1 MQNCLFIGVDV
12 ALKGNQFCVMNF
24 DQYIYFN
31 LKFPNTPEGN
41 EMVINRIKDIEDKFF
56 FEKIIFVMES
66 TGMYSFHPACFF
78 ASNEYLNNFNT
89 EVYQINAFDFD
100 KYKQSFHDLEKE
112 DGIDAYVLADFARV
126 GRTKSLYP
134 FKGAQY
140 IALQRLTRQRYHIC
154 KELIREKTYV
164 LTNLYLSFS
173 GLVSANKSDLP
184 FSNLFG
190 ATSSAFLEEFISPD
204 QIAESSVEE
213 LIEFISN
220 KSKNHFSNIDDKIT
234 SLNKAMRASYRLDQT
249 AYEPINMAI
258 ACSLNTIKFY
268 QNQLKN
274 IDKAI
279 TTTALGLDSN
289 TYNILLSIRGI
300 GKVYAAGI
308 MAEIGN
314 IDRFPHNSKLAKYSG
329 LYWKRNQSGEYDS
342 QDKKSSKKSNKYLR
356 YYLVEATSSCVIHKF
371 PFIKNFYDSKYNEV
385 SKHQHKRAL
394 VLSARKLE
402 RLIFGLLRKNQYY
415 IPINSVQN
423 SKNNS

>member
-24 DQYIYFN
+24 DQHIYFN
-31 LKFPNTPEGN
+31 LKFPNNPEGN
-41 EMVINRIKDIEDKFF
+41 EMVINKIKDIEDKFF
-56 FEKIIFVMES
+56 FEKVIIVMES
-66 TGMYSFHPACFF
+66 TGMYSFHPACYFS
-78 ASNEYLNNFNT
+78 SNEYLNNYHT
-89 EVYQINAFDFD
+89 EVYQINACDFD
-100 KYKQSFHDLEKE
+100 KYKKSFHDLEKE

-126 GRTKSLYP
+126 GRTKGLYP
-134 FKGAQY
+134 FKGSQY

-154 KELIREKTYV
+154 KELIREKTYI

-173 GLVSANKSDLP
+173 GLMSLNKNEMP
-184 FSNLFG
+184 FSDLFG
-190 ATSSAFLEEFISPD
+190 ATSSAFLEEFESPD

-213 LIEFISN
+213 LINFISE
-220 KSKNHFSNIDDKIT
+220 KSKNHSSNLDGKVT
-234 SLNKAMRASYRLDQT
+234 VLNKAMRASYRLDQT
-249 AYEPINMAI
+249 AYEPINIAI

-268 QNQLKN
+268 QQQLKN

-279 TTTALGLDSN
+279 LSTALGLDSN

-314 IDRFPHNSKLAKYSG
+314 IERFPHNSKLAKYSG
-329 LYWKRNQSGEYDS
+329 LYWKRNQSGEFDS
-342 QDKKSSKKSNKYLR
+342 QDKKASKKSNKYLR
-356 YYLVEATSSCVIHKF
+356 YYLVEATASCVRQNF
-371 PFIKNFYDSKYNEV
+371 PFIKDYYNLKYNEV
-385 SKHQHKRAL
+385 TKHQHKRAL

-415 IPINSVQN
+415 KPINSVQN
-423 SKNNS
+423 SKNN

>member
-24 DQYIYFN
+24 DQHIYFN
-31 LKFPNTPEGN
+31 LKFPNNPEGN
-41 EMVINRIKDIEDKFF
+41 EMVINKIKDIEDKFF
-56 FEKIIFVMES
+56 FEKVIIVMES

-78 ASNEYLNNFNT
+78 SSNEYLNNYHT
-89 EVYQINAFDFD
+89 EVYQINACDFD
-100 KYKQSFHDLEKE
+100 KYKKSFHDLEKE

-126 GRTKSLYP
+126 GRTKGLYP
-134 FKGAQY
+134 FKGSQY

-154 KELIREKTYV
+154 KELVREKTYI

-173 GLVSANKSDLP
+173 GLISLNKNEMP
-184 FSNLFG
+184 FSDLFG
-190 ATSSAFLEEFISPD
+190 ATSSAFLEEFESPD

-213 LIEFISN
+213 LINFISE
-220 KSKNHFSNIDDKIT
+220 KSKKHSSDLDGKVT
-234 SLNKAMRASYRLDQT
+234 ALNKAMRASYRLDQT
-249 AYEPINMAI
+249 AYEPINVAI

-268 QNQLKN
+268 QQQLKN

-279 TTTALGLDSN
+279 LSTALGLDSN

-314 IDRFPHNSKLAKYSG
+314 IERFPHNSKLAKYSG
-329 LYWKRNQSGEYDS
+329 LYWKRNQSGEFDS
-342 QDKKSSKKSNKYLR
+342 QDKKASKKSNKYLR
-356 YYLVEATSSCVIHKF
+356 YYLVEATASCVRQNF
-371 PFIKNFYDSKYNEV
+371 PFIKDYYNLKYNEV
-385 SKHQHKRAL
+385 TKHQHKRAL

-415 IPINSVQN
+415 KPINSVQN
-423 SKNNS
+423 SKNN

>member
-24 DQYIYFN
+24 DQHIYFN
-31 LKFPNTPEGN
+31 LKFPNNPEGN
-41 EMVINRIKDIEDKFF
+41 EMVINKIKDIEDKFF
-56 FEKIIFVMES
+56 FEKVIIVMES
-66 TGMYSFHPACFF
+66 TGMYSFHPACYFS
-78 ASNEYLNNFNT
+78 SNEYLNNYHT
-89 EVYQINAFDFD
+89 EVYQINACDFD
-100 KYKQSFHDLEKE
+100 KYKKSFHDLEKE

-126 GRTKSLYP
+126 GRTKGLYP
-134 FKGAQY
+134 FKGSQY

-154 KELIREKTYV
+154 KELIREKTYI

-173 GLVSANKSDLP
+173 GLMSLSKNEMP
-184 FSNLFG
+184 FSDLFG
-190 ATSSAFLEEFISPD
+190 ATSSAFLEEFESPD

-213 LIEFISN
+213 LINFISE
-220 KSKNHFSNIDDKIT
+220 KSKNHSSDLDGKVT
-234 SLNKAMRASYRLDQT
+234 ALNKAIRASYRLDQT
-249 AYEPINMAI
+249 AYEPINVAI

-268 QNQLKN
+268 QQQLKN

-279 TTTALGLDSN
+279 LTTALGLDSN

-314 IDRFPHNSKLAKYSG
+314 IERFPHNSKLAKYSG
-329 LYWKRNQSGEYDS
+329 LYWKRNQSGEFDS
-342 QDKKSSKKSNKYLR
+342 QYKKSSKKSNKYLR
-356 YYLVEATSSCVIHKF
+356 YYLVEATASCVRQNF
-371 PFIKNFYDSKYNEV
+371 PFIKDFYNLKYNEV
-385 SKHQHKRAL
+385 TKHQHKRAL

-415 IPINSVQN
+415 KPINSVQN
-423 SKNNS
+423 SKNN

>member
-31 LKFPNTPEGN
+31 LKFPNTPQGN
-41 EMVINRIKDIEDKFF
+41 EMVINKIKDIEDKFF
-56 FEKIIFVMES
+56 FEKIIIVMES
-66 TGMYSFHPACFF
+66 TGMYSFHPACYLS
-78 ASNEYLNNFNT
+78 SNEYLNNFNT
-89 EVYQINAFDFD
+89 VVYQINAFEFD
-100 KYKQSFHDLEKE
+100 KYKKSFHDLEKQ

-126 GRTKSLYP
+126 GRTKGLYP

-154 KELIREKTYV
+154 RELIREKTYI

-173 GLVSANKSDLP
+173 GLISSNKNELP

-190 ATSSAFLEEFISPD
+190 TTSSAFLEEFISPN
-204 QIAESSVEE
+204 QIAESSMEE
-213 LIEFISN
+213 LINFISQ
-220 KSKNHFSNIDDKIT
+220 KSKNHCSNIDNKIS

-258 ACSLNTIKFY
+258 ASSLNTIKFY
-268 QNQLKN
+268 QQQLKN

-289 TYNILLSIRGI
+289 TYHILLSIRGI

-314 IDRFPHNSKLAKYSG
+314 IDRFSHNSKLAKYSG
-329 LYWKRNQSGEYDS
+329 LYWKRNQSGEFDS

-356 YYLVEATSSCVIHKF
+356 YYLIEATSSCIIHKF
-371 PFIKNFYDSKYNEV
+371 PFIKDFYDIKYNEV

-415 IPINSVQN
+415 IPINSVHN
-423 SKNNS
+423 SNN

>member
-12 ALKGNQFCVMNF
+12 ALRGNQFCVMNF

-31 LKFPNTPEGN
+31 LKFPNTPQGN
-41 EMVINRIKDIEDKFF
+41 EMVINKIKDIEDKFF
-56 FEKIIFVMES
+56 FEKIIIVMES
-66 TGMYSFHPACFF
+66 TGMYSFHPACYLS
-78 ASNEYLNNFNT
+78 SNEYLNNFNT
-89 EVYQINAFDFD
+89 VVYQINAFEFD
-100 KYKQSFHDLEKE
+100 KYKKSFHDLEKQ

-126 GRTKSLYP
+126 GRTKGLYP

-154 KELIREKTYV
+154 RELIREKTYI

-173 GLVSANKSDLP
+173 GLISSNKNELP

-190 ATSSAFLEEFISPD
+190 TTSSAFLEEFISPN
-204 QIAESSVEE
+204 QIAESSMEE
-213 LIEFISN
+213 LINFISQ
-220 KSKNHFSNIDDKIT
+220 KSKNHCSNIDNKIS

-258 ACSLNTIKFY
+258 ASSLNTIKFY
-268 QNQLKN
+268 QQQLKN

-289 TYNILLSIRGI
+289 TYHILLSIRGI

-314 IDRFPHNSKLAKYSG
+314 IDRFSHNSKLAKYSG
-329 LYWKRNQSGEYDS
+329 LYWKRNQSGEFDS

-356 YYLVEATSSCVIHKF
+356 YYLIEATSSCIIHKF
-371 PFIKNFYDSKYNEV
+371 PFIKDFYDIKYKEV
-385 SKHQHKRAL
+385 TKHQHKRAL

-415 IPINSVQN
+415 IPINSVHN
-423 SKNNS
+423 SNN

>member
-12 ALKGNQFCVMNF
+12 AVRGNQFCVMNF

-31 LKFPNTPEGN
+31 LKFPNTPQGN
-41 EMVINRIKDIEDKFF
+41 EMVINKIKDIEDKFF
-56 FEKIIFVMES
+56 FEKIIIVMES
-66 TGMYSFHPACFF
+66 TGMYSFHPACYLS
-78 ASNEYLNNFNT
+78 SNEYLNNFNT
-89 EVYQINAFDFD
+89 VVYQINAFEFD
-100 KYKQSFHDLEKE
+100 KYKKSFHDLEKQ

-126 GRTKSLYP
+126 GRTKGLYP

-154 KELIREKTYV
+154 RELIREKTYI

-173 GLVSANKSDLP
+173 GLISSNKNELP

-190 ATSSAFLEEFISPD
+190 TTSSAFLEEFISPN
-204 QIAESSVEE
+204 QIAESSMEE
-213 LIEFISN
+213 LINFISQ
-220 KSKNHFSNIDDKIT
+220 KSKNHCSNIDNKIS

-258 ACSLNTIKFY
+258 ASSLNTIKFY
-268 QNQLKN
+268 QQQLKN

-289 TYNILLSIRGI
+289 TYHILLSIRGI

-314 IDRFPHNSKLAKYSG
+314 IDRFSHNSKLAKYSG
-329 LYWKRNQSGEYDS
+329 LYWKRNQSGEFDS

-356 YYLVEATSSCVIHKF
+356 YYLIEATSSCIIHKF
-371 PFIKNFYDSKYNEV
+371 PFIKDFYDIKYNEV

-415 IPINSVQN
+415 IPINSVHN
-423 SKNNS
+423 SNN

>member
-12 ALKGNQFCVMNF
+12 ALRGNQFCVMNF

-31 LKFPNTPEGN
+31 LKFPNTPQGN
-41 EMVINRIKDIEDKFF
+41 EMVINKIKDIEDKFF
-56 FEKIIFVMES
+56 FEKIIIVMES
-66 TGMYSFHPACFF
+66 TGMYSFHPACYLS
-78 ASNEYLNNFNT
+78 SNEYLNNFNT
-89 EVYQINAFDFD
+89 VVYQINAFEFD
-100 KYKQSFHDLEKE
+100 KYKKSFHDLEKQ

-126 GRTKSLYP
+126 GRTKGLYP

-154 KELIREKTYV
+154 RELIREKTYI

-173 GLVSANKSDLP
+173 GLISSNKNELP

-190 ATSSAFLEEFISPD
+190 TSSSAFLEEFISPN
-204 QIAESSVEE
+204 QIAESSMEE
-213 LIEFISN
+213 LINFISQ
-220 KSKNHFSNIDDKIT
+220 KSKNHCSNIDNKIS

-258 ACSLNTIKFY
+258 ASSLNTIKFY
-268 QNQLKN
+268 QQQLKN

-289 TYNILLSIRGI
+289 TYHILLSIRGI

-314 IDRFPHNSKLAKYSG
+314 IDRFSHNSKLAKYSG
-329 LYWKRNQSGEYDS
+329 LYWKRNQSGEFDS

-356 YYLVEATSSCVIHKF
+356 YYLIEATSSCIIHKF
-371 PFIKNFYDSKYNEV
+371 PFIKDFYDIKYNEV

-415 IPINSVQN
+415 IPINSVHN
-423 SKNNS
+423 SNN